1 MVVYHFLEFLS
12 VITHTSQHFS
22 LYTMSIAESQTFLP
36 RRPPAPPPPPPVP
49 PPPPPPPVFR
59 SDSDPGVILRY
70 KKTHLRPLFW
80 KKITDTNSHCKTVWQ
95 IIAEQKYQPFN
106 IQSLYELFAVDERER
121 RSYPVS
127 ICNPVHTSVR
137 LLDTRRSQAVAII
150 LHNLPHGVADLRD
163 ALEYIEESHIDS
175 NILISVADL
184 VRIIK
189 ICLIKYI
196 VLIATHNRR
205 TEKD

>member
-1 MVVYHFLEFLS
+1 MQFLS
-12 VITHTSQHFS
+12 VIIHTSQHFS
-22 LYTMSIAESQTFLP
+22 LYTMSIAESQTFLL
-36 RRPPAPPPPPPVP
+36 RRPPAPPPPPPA
-49 PPPPPPPVFR
+49 PPPPPPVFR

-80 KKITDTNSHCKTVWQ
+80 KKITDTNSHYKTVWQ

-106 IQSLYELFAVDERER
+106 IQSLYELFTVDERER
-121 RSYPVS
+121 RSHPVS

-137 LLDTRRSQAVAII
+137 LLDARRSQAVAII
-150 LHNLPHGVADLRD
+150 LHNLPHGVADLHD

-189 ICLIKYI
+189 DMLNKIYGFNSYQRQK
-196 VLIATHNRR
+196 N
-205 TEKD
+205 